1 MERHEFK
8 TIWQRNSPPYRESQ
22 PSGDQNHFVVLSEG
36 EPRAFLFIKPD
47 TSPVLQLPDKG
58 MNEVKKMIGSIFPDQ
73 YNVETEGN
81 TAHYSSGNQSRDP
94 LSFILLDG
102 DRTFGIGL
110 RLPATLSDSEQRQ
123 RSFFWE
129 LADLLYQRAEIIP
142 LSDWNVKTV
151 SDLEFLSY
159 MYETV
164 DDKEGLKEKIQNSY
178 VKVSATDTNMAGVL
192 QLCGLEKPDGDVLFS
207 LNTDIHPDELGLSHC
222 QSRVVW
228 AFPAESFYYGGDR
241 RKRWAIA
248 ASLGYLVKGNDFVSQ
263 RRLSDMILAFFT
275 YSSDPKW
282 DPEEDGL
289 RESEESDI
297 RNSLR
302 ILSLIWKLFPQEK
315 RREAVLALWRN
326 DFGKDDVERALNF
339 VKIKRMMIASSG
351 VK

>member
-1 MERHEFK
+1 MERHNFR
-8 TIWQRNSPPYRESQ
+8 TIWQRCSPPYRESQ
-22 PSGDQNHFVVLSEG
+22 PSRDQNHFVVLSEG

-58 MNEVKKMIGSIFPDQ
+58 MDEVKEMIGRIFPDQ
-73 YNVETEGN
+73 YKVETEGN
-81 TAHYSSGNQSRDP
+81 TAHYSSGNQSHDP
-94 LSFILLDG
+94 LFILLDG

-129 LADLLYQRAEIIP
+129 LADLLYQRAEIVP

-159 MYETV
+159 MYGTV

-178 VKVSATDTNMAGVL
+178 VKVLATDTIMADVL
-192 QLCGLEKPDGDVLFS
+192 QFCRVENPEGDVLFS
-207 LNTDIHPDELGLSHC
+207 LNADIDSDELGSSHC

-228 AFPAESFYYGGDR
+228 AFPAASFYYGGDR
-241 RKRWAIA
+241 QKRWAIA
-248 ASLGYLVKGNDFVSQ
+248 ASLGYLVKGKDSVSQ

-282 DPEEDGL
+282 DPGEDGL
-289 RESEESDI
+289 RESEEPDI

-302 ILSLIWKLFPQEK
+302 ILSLIWKLFPREK

-339 VKIKRMMIASSG
+339 VKIKG
-351 VK
+351 QTNLKHP